1 MSQSVILPPVHDTS
15 PPPFDDDVDENDIIP
30 TIQNDE
36 LSPTNSPD
44 VLNNSN
50 NDDDWKSVDDNN
62 DTDIV
67 QIQNDTA
74 IVNDE
79 NILTDVNSTND
90 DWANFATFEDTTDE
104 VLETAPATTA
114 DVIEENTENDWA
126 DFESNTVP
134 SSELPIPSSNE
145 EQTDEINK
153 EEEDDDDF
161 GEFTEVQVASPPPT
175 SSLPAETL
183 STEQIESLF
192 STCFPMESLTS
203 STDDEYFIATELPSF
218 TSYKNPTKQIS
229 CLESSLSLWN
239 VLSNLSN
246 DPIGIK
252 FQWRKSNTERLFHQA
267 LGVNERLRTKNVLTP
282 EILQPEKVKSTNS
295 MNSES
300 ENMDNENKVELFRS
314 KEKTSNL
321 DFI

>member
-50 NDDDWKSVDDNN
+50 NDDDWKSVEDNN

-104 VLETAPATTA
+104 VLEVNNVVLIEGRFFTHSFQTAPATTA

-153 EEEDDDDF
+153 EKEEDDDDF

-175 SSLPAETL
+175 SSLPAVSAFL
-183 STEQIESLF
+183 IF
-192 STCFPMESLTS
+192 SIQMDC
-203 STDDEYFIATELPSF
+203 YFF
-218 TSYKNPTKQIS
+218 SY
-229 CLESSLSLWN
+229 
-239 VLSNLSN
+239 
-246 DPIGIK
+246 
-252 FQWRKSNTERLFHQA
+252 
-267 LGVNERLRTKNVLTP
+267 LGNFKY
-282 EILQPEKVKSTNS
+282 
-295 MNSES
+295 
-300 ENMDNENKVELFRS
+300 
-314 KEKTSNL
+314 
-321 DFI
+321 